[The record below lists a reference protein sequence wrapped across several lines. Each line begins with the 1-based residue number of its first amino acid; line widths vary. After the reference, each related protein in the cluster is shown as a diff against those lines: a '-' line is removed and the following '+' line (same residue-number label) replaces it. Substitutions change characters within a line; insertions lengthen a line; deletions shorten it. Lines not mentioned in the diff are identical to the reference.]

1 MNFHAVIEVCQSIFI
16 TFDEIELSFFQ
27 SIKLFTIHITPH
39 VLMIKIPE
47 L

>member
-1 MNFHAVIEVCQSIFI
+1 MLLLKSLSVYIM

-27 SIKLFTIHITPH
+27 SIKLFTIHITRH